1 MKDDTGWY
9 IIKHYSDGVE
19 IWKTPVKYCVCHQ
32 YCRKFKFV
40 DNLEAAK
47 EAAFDLQMEIDNI

>member
-1 MKDDTGWY
+1 MRDDLGWY
-9 IIKHYSDGVE
+9 IIKHYLDGVE
-19 IWKTPVKYCVCHQ
+19 IWKTPVKYCVCHS

-47 EAAFDLQMEIDNI
+47 EAVSIIRAELNND